1 MMKFHVHNK
10 RKPAIAAVVGM
21 IALAVIGCLAGTLH
35 AKYFAKS
42 DQKAQTI
49 PTNFHI
55 SSDYL
60 QENGNNPT
68 YQVTDWADQD
78 DYQISFK
85 IYNYEKENVALVSS
99 DPIEYQIEATGWN
112 VTVKDINGVDV
123 QPVNSVYTLPLDDS
137 EDQGKNEHTV
147 YLKRIEDTATTAS
160 VSVETNAPFKTVLT
174 ATFTLQERS
183 DFEYAIT
190 DHTNY
195 VIVVINTNHYHG
207 NLAVAWGE
215 DFSPDNTNPLMKH
228 WNNISRRGVL
238 QVTEHAT
245 YELIFFKNNLNAKTD
260 SIIITNGGES

>member
-10 RKPAIAAVVGM
+10 RKPVIIAAIGM

-49 PTNFHI
+49 PTDFHI

-60 QENGNNPT
+60 HESGVNQT
-68 YQVTDWADQD
+68 YEVTDWAEHDG
-78 DYQISFK
+78 YEISFK

-112 VTVKDINGVDV
+112 VTVKDKNGFV
-123 QPVNSVYTLPLDDS
+123 QPVGSVYTLPLDDS

-183 DFEYAIT
+183 NFEYTIN
-190 DHTNY
+190 DYTNY
-195 VIVVINTNHYHG
+195 VILVINTNHYHG

-215 DFSPDNTNPLMKH
+215 DFSPDNTNPLMKD
-228 WNNISRRGVL
+228 WSNTSRSDVL

-245 YELIFFKNNLNAKTD
+245 YELIFFKNNLNANTN
-260 SIIITNGGES
+260 SITNGGES